1 MCSVTQL
8 CLTLCKPLD
17 CSWPGS
23 SVHGILQAT
32 IPKWVAIPSSRGSSQ
47 PRSQIQ
53 VSFSSYLCANWEA
66 LRAQFYFVS
75 FYSGLSPLSNLS
87 ALCCEDH
94 QPKKEQAGTEALL
107 FSSSHCGGAM
117 LGLSF
122 LIFKVEMFVT
132 YLFGVVC
139 SVWIFCWWW

>member
-1 MCSVTQL
+1 MSSVTQL

-23 SVHGILQAT
+23 SVHGILQAI
-32 IPKWVAIPSSRGSSQ
+32 IPKWVAIPSFRGSSQ

-53 VSFSSYLCANWEA
+53 VSFSSYISKRILYLCANWEA

-87 ALCCEDH
+87 PLCCEDH

-107 FSSSHCGGAM
+107 FSSSHCHAGTQFSH
-117 LGLSF
+117 L
-122 LIFKVEMFVT
+122 
-132 YLFGVVC
+132 
-139 SVWIFCWWW
+139 